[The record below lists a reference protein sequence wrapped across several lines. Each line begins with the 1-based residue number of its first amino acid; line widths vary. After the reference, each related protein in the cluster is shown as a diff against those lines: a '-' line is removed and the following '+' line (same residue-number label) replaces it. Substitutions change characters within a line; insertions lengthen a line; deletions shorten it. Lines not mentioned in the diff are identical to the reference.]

1 MEINQSTSLKK
12 LIHSTEYSIR
22 WGDMDAFSHVNNTMY
37 FLYVQEARIK
47 MMLENNIANDPRGIV
62 PVLAETSCK
71 FIRPIT
77 FPERLLINTYMIKV
91 EGKKA
96 FFEHELKSSS
106 KPDILYAIVLA
117 TVVWFD
123 FKAASSCE
131 IPQYIIELSSKK

>member
-1 MEINQSTSLKK
+1 MQAENLEPGK
-12 LIHSTEYSIR
+12 LIHSTEYQIR
-22 WGDMDAFSHVNNTMY
+22 WGDMDAFGHVNNTMY

-47 MMLENNIANDPRGIV
+47 MMLDKKIANDGRGIA

-77 FPERLLINTYMIKV
+77 FPETLLINTYIVKT

-96 FFEHELKSSS
+96 FFAHELKCAANPSL
-106 KPDILYAIVLA
+106 IYALLSA

-123 FKAASSCE
+123 FKTNASCE
-131 IPQYIIELSSKK
+131 IPSYVRELISATI